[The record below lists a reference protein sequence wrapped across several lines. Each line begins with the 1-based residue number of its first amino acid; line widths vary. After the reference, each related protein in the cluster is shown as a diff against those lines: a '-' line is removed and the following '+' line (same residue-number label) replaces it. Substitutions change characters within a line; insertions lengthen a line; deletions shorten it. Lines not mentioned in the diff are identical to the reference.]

1 MMVFIAVITVIAAYL
16 MGSVNYAV
24 IFSKLF
30 CHNDIRNFGSG
41 NAGTTNV
48 VRVAGALPGVLTLIC
63 DALKSIIS
71 CAVGKAVFDYI
82 HTATGSELAMP
93 IYGAYLCGVAC
104 LLGHVFPIF
113 FQFRGGKGIATGAG
127 VFVICCPLGI
137 AIAIG
142 VFIISMVITR
152 IVSISSILATATVV
166 TLSLVWSDSTAL
178 FWPQAVLSVAMGLF
192 VIIKHKDNIKR
203 IIKGEEKKLTIG
215 RKK

>member
-1 MMVFIAVITVIAAYL
+1 MVALAIITVIAAYL

-30 CHNDIRNFGSG
+30 TRRDVREYGSG

-48 VRVAGALPGVLTLIC
+48 VRVAGALPGILTLLC
-63 DALKSIIS
+63 DAFKAIIS
-71 CAVGKAVFDYI
+71 CAAGKVIFDYI
-82 HTATGSELAMP
+82 HTATESEWALP

-113 FQFRGGKGIATGAG
+113 FQFRGGKGIATGCG

-137 AIAIG
+137 AIALG
-142 VFIISMVITR
+142 VFILSMLCTR
-152 IVSISSILATATVV
+152 IVSVSSILATTTVV
-166 TLSLVWSDSTAL
+166 TLSLVWYDTNAL
-178 FWPQAVLSVAMGLF
+178 FWPQAVLSIAMGVF
-192 VIIKHKDNIKR
+192 VIYKHKDNIKR
-203 IIKGEEKKLTIG
+203 IIRGEEKKLTIG